1 MPETRKRLPLNAYM
15 KNKIIIFLALFICLL
30 STSTVKPAFA
40 DPPTAVDDSYST
52 NEDTTLNIALPGV
65 LANDT
70 DPDRAH

>member
-40 DPPTAVDDSYST
+40 DPPTAVDDS
-52 NEDTTLNIALPGV
+52 
-65 LANDT
+65 
-70 DPDRAH
+70 